1 MNPMSISLSII
12 IPVYNEANTI
22 KEIIKRVR
30 NVDIKKEIVVV
41 DDGSTDGTREILPG
55 MSSDDLIIL
64 YHERNMG
71 KGAAIRTGLK
81 HITNDIV
88 IIQDADLE
96 YNPQD
101 YHALIKPILE
111 GNADVVYGSR
121 FLGPHRAFLF
131 WHYVGNKLLTL
142 VTNILYDTIL
152 TDMET
157 GYKAFKAE
165 VFKDIE
171 IRSNRF
177 DFEPEITSKVLKRGY
192 RVFEVPITYS
202 GRDYSEGK
210 KISWK
215 DGFSALVAL
224 IRYRF
229 ME

>member
-1 MNPMSISLSII
+1 
-12 IPVYNEANTI
+12 
-22 KEIIKRVR
+22 
-30 NVDIKKEIVVV
+30 
-41 DDGSTDGTREILPG
+41 

>member
-1 MNPMSISLSII
+1 MSVSLSII
-12 IPVYNEANTI
+12 IPVYNEVNTI
-22 KEIIKRVR
+22 KEIIRRVQ
-30 NVDIKKEIVVV
+30 NVDIKKEIIIV
-41 DDGSTDGTREILPG
+41 DDGSTDGTREILRG
-55 MSSDDLIIL
+55 MGGDDLTVL

-81 HITNDIV
+81 HISNDIV

-101 YHALIKPILE
+101 YHILIKPILE

-131 WHYVGNKLLTL
+131 WHYAGNKFLTL

-157 GYKAFKAE
+157 GYKAFKAA

-171 IRSNRF
+171 IRSNGF
-177 DFEPEITSKVLKRGY
+177 DFEPEITSKVLKRGH
-192 RVFEVPITYS
+192 RVFEVPISYS

-215 DGFSALVAL
+215 DGFSALAAL

-229 ME
+229 TE